1 MCKACFVENNRKCVW
16 IHSVAEILH
25 AARWKMSK
33 NPVRRRPFNP
43 GQYAP
48 LQLSRW
54 HRKLLL
60 DQISWMLKLE
70 WAQTNY
76 VSFSFNIPTVSLIPE
91 EVNFRFEKKHFEL
104 NGAHYQIKI
113 WQSFEFDCLFQYI
126 FTDNQFDLRQFR
138 ISLLT

>member
-1 MCKACFVENNRKCVW
+1 MRISTRMARREVCKACFVENNRKCVW

-91 EVNFRFEKKHFEL
+91 EVNFRFEKKKTFW
-104 NGAHYQIKI
+104 AQ
-113 WQSFEFDCLFQYI
+113 WS
-126 FTDNQFDLRQFR
+126 
-138 ISLLT
+138 SLPDKNLAKFWIRLLVPVYLYW